1 MRLNVGCHNFSC
13 ISIVWMVHLLEFW
26 TLFDASWFVGWMGKS
41 LLPIFKLPCFHYYL
55 AQQLSTFHPPVQNRW
70 IFIYLQSG
78 HTSFRS
84 FVRQDSSSSV
94 ITCINDACCL
104 LVKCI
109 NPCSFQKEIRILL
122 FFGQFTHIQAAAQ
135 NIFTAKILSVVE
147 VFVQYMNNF
156 YHNLFLLV
164 NSSPS

>member
-1 MRLNVGCHNFSC
+1 
-13 ISIVWMVHLLEFW
+13 MVHLLEFW

-55 AQQLSTFHPPVQNRW
+55 AQQLSIFHPLVQNRW

-84 FVRQDSSSSV
+84 FVRPDSSSSV

-109 NPCSFQKEIRILL
+109 NPCSFKKKKFAFSSCSANLRIFRLL
-122 FFGQFTHIQAAAQ
+122 LKTFLRQ
-135 NIFTAKILSVVE
+135 KILSVAE

-156 YHNLFLLV
+156 YHNFFFSTGQFLTVLDITFELETSKN
-164 NSSPS
+164 NSV